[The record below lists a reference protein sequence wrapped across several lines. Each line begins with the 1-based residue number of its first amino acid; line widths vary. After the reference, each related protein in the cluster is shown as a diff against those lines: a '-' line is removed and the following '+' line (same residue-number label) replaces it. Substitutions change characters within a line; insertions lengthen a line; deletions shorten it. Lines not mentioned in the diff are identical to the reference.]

1 MLTGVDHVND
11 KFKVNGTKLYLPK
24 ISYQL
29 DGIDFQCSA
38 QNPIGLSEPETIK
51 LNVLYQPRLTD
62 MSPLNHKVALGDEL
76 RLECQFSGNPKPTI
90 RWNFVDSIYS
100 QEHSPEATLENPG
113 MLIIKNV
120 SYTDEGT
127 FAAFEDEKR
136 PKIQILSFQVTTTV
150 REPMRIQ
157 FRIS

>member
-1 MLTGVDHVND
+1 MFLLLAGVDHVND
-11 KFKVNGTKLYLPK
+11 KFKVNGTSNISRLFLPK

-38 QNPIGLSEPETIK
+38 QNSIGLSEPETIK

-76 RLECQFSGNPKPTI
+76 RLECKFSGNPKPRI

-100 QEHSPEATLENPG
+100 QEHSPEATFENPG
-113 MLIIKNV
+113 MLIIQNV

-127 FAAFEDEKR
+127 FAAFEDGKR
-136 PKIQILSFQVTTTV
+136 PKIQILFF
-150 REPMRIQ
+150 
-157 FRIS
+157 FR